1 MCSLTAYEA
10 VHVSLKCWSV
20 SAYVLVCATP
30 ASVPFIYMYLYVCVW
45 LCVCYRL
52 SILGSY
58 LISPWV
64 MWQDE
69 VTVCQKAGHG
79 AVSAE
84 AALCARALGII
95 KLSLPYQSI
104 TNNHSGCFLSGIYPS
119 GHQLQRRTDFF
130 FSGCRSNYFSCLSP
144 SFASLWL
151 LLVKTMA

>member
-1 MCSLTAYEA
+1 MCHLNVRMCQRMSWWVPRLQVCRTYIC
-10 VHVSLKCWSV
+10 VYKC
-20 SAYVLVCATP
+20 
-30 ASVPFIYMYLYVCVW
+30 VCVW

-64 MWQDE
+64 MWQEE

-79 AVSAE
+79 VVSAE
-84 AALCARALGII
+84 AALCAHALGII

-119 GHQLQRRTDFF
+119 GHQFQGRTDYKFF
-130 FSGCRSNYFSCLSP
+130 FFGYRSNYFSCLSP
-144 SFASLWL
+144 SFTSLWL